1 MVAGLL
7 DDDNPSI
14 YSVLLGFSDPTV
26 MRRSIELSPKKLP
39 TQARARATY
48 GAILQAAARILEQR
62 GYEALTTNHVAAEA
76 GVGIAS
82 LYEYFPNKQSI
93 VAAVVTSTVEGVL
106 TDIEAALEQ
115 ALTEPPESGLATWI
129 SAMFAAIDKRRAL
142 AKTLLREVPFLYD
155 IPTVRAVRRRLL
167 GLAARGHALRPAR
180 ALSPKRVEALTYVLP
195 LMVSSAVVE
204 SVIRPPKGIARNDIE
219 NALIE
224 VLRPLFE
231 PDGRP

>member
-1 MVAGLL
+1 MTIIRVFTRF
-7 DDDNPSI
+7 
-14 YSVLLGFSDPTV
+14 YSGSRIRRV
-26 MRRSIELSPKKLP
+26 MRRPIELSPKKLP
-39 TQARARATY
+39 TQSRSRATY
-48 GAILQAAARILEQR
+48 SAILQAAARILEQR

-93 VAAVVTSTVEGVL
+93 VAAVVTTTVEGVL
-106 TDIEAALEQ
+106 TDIETALEQ
-115 ALTEPPESGLATWI
+115 ALSEPPESGLATWI
-129 SAMFAAIDKRRAL
+129 SAMFAAMDKRRAL

-180 ALSPKRVEALTYVLP
+180 ALSLKRLEALTYVLP

-204 SVIRPPKGIARNDIE
+204 SVIRPPKGIARRDIE
-219 NALIE
+219 NALVE

-231 PDGRP
+231 PDSRS

>member
-1 MVAGLL
+1 
-7 DDDNPSI
+7 
-14 YSVLLGFSDPTV
+14 

-39 TQARARATY
+39 TQARAWATY
-48 GAILQAAARILEQR
+48 AAILEAAARILEQR

-93 VAAVVTSTVEGVL
+93 VAAVVTSTVEGL
-106 TDIEAALEQ
+106 LADIEAALER
-115 ALTEPPESGLATWI
+115 ALSEPPQSGLATWI
-129 SAMFAAIDKRRAL
+129 SAMFSAMDKRRAL

-155 IPTVRAVRRRLL
+155 VPAVRAVRRRLL
-167 GLAARGHALRPAR
+167 GLAARGQALRPKR
-180 ALSPKRVEALTYVLP
+180 AHSPKRLEALTYVLP

-204 SVIRPPKGIARNDIE
+204 SVIRPPKGLARRDVE
-219 NALIE
+219 GALIE

-231 PDGRP
+231 PDGPVRRD